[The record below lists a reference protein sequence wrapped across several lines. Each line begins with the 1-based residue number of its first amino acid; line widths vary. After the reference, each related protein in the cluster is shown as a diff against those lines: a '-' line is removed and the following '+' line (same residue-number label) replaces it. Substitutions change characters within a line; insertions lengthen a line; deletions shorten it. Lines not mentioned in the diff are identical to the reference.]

1 MAKFLSVADMSQIVL
16 ADSSQI
22 CHRAVV
28 HICSISVS
36 LVRAVKHP
44 VKYTI
49 HVKHPVKIC
58 VKNRCCYGNTNKSL
72 LSLIK
77 IERESLDH
85 NNLP

>member
-36 LVRAVKHP
+36 LVRDILNSHCYANVFEP
-44 VKYTI
+44 QLT
-49 HVKHPVKIC
+49 KIKSDYC
-58 VKNRCCYGNTNKSL
+58 AGRIIFSPNIFKLKLISNRVSL
-72 LSLIK
+72 F
-77 IERESLDH
+77 
-85 NNLP
+85 